1 MRLYCGPSRR
11 MMRPR
16 IIKLAATSGVGAMTR
31 HTALYPLTLAKGKEE
46 RSSKSYSL
54 NRERRVQEWAV
65 TRPQSTAPAGNL
77 EEAAENRARKQEPQ
91 TEMQCLY
98 NMED

>member
-16 IIKLAATSGVGAMTR
+16 IIKLAATSGVGAMMR
-31 HTALYPLTLAKGKEE
+31 HTALYHLTLAKGKEE
-46 RSSKSYSL
+46 RPSQFYSL
-54 NRERRVQEWAV
+54 NHERRVQEWAS
-65 TRPQSTAPAGNL
+65 TRPQSTAPAGHL
-77 EEAAENRARKQEPQ
+77 EDAAENRARKQEPQ
-91 TEMQCLY
+91 TETQRLY